1 MTLKKKIRVARPSFG
16 IIVTDAVFSMD
27 GDVSPLPDTIAL
39 AKKYNLLSMTDE
51 VHAIGVIGNTGRGIV
66 EYFNLKEKPDV
77 MMGTLSKALA
87 SEGGLVSGRALLI
100 EYLKNTARSF
110 IFSTSQSRASLA
122 AAKESLA
129 IVEKEPKRV
138 ARLEENSRVLYNA
151 LDT

>member
-1 MTLKKKIRVARPSFG
+1 MTLKKKIRVARPSFD

-66 EYFNLKEKPDV
+66 EYFNLKEKLDV

-87 SEGGLVSGRALLI
+87 SEGGFVSGRALLI

-138 ARLEENSRVLYNA
+138 ARLQENSCVLYNA